1 MNKKEEELEDNLL
14 TELLDTNTN
23 FCVVCNGT
31 FKDFVEL
38 KRFLKEKGVT
48 IIYQTASQDKI
59 FIVKGEKPHGKE

>member
-1 MNKKEEELEDNLL
+1 MDKKDDDLLNELA
-14 TELLDTNTN
+14 DTNTN

-31 FKDFVEL
+31 FRDFAEL

-59 FIVKGEKPHGKE
+59 IIAKGEHP